1 MRIFI
6 LLIFLLTINIPNIYS
21 QNNLI
26 EILKNEGLQN
36 IQYHEDENDIYLSYE
51 NNRYR
56 FEAEAMAFVLKALSN
71 SFELTNKEVSILIK
85 NKGIAM
91 SLLKTSLENLRLL
104 NTKEISFEEWLKR
117 SILTIKT
124 DAVEN
129 KLNKEKLISKSF
141 GKIDVPVGLQLDYQL
156 GNFDNAI
163 RLRLNIQP
171 EITTVFS
178 KGWTASA
185 NYSITTFNNKYAL
198 ALMHDFIF
206 VVY

>member
-21 QNNLI
+21 QNSLI

-104 NTKEISFEEWLKR
+104 NTKEISFEVIED
-117 SILTIKT
+117 SFEIK
-124 DAVEN
+124 N
-129 KLNKEKLISKSF
+129 
-141 GKIDVPVGLQLDYQL
+141 
-156 GNFDNAI
+156 
-163 RLRLNIQP
+163 
-171 EITTVFS
+171 
-178 KGWTASA
+178 
-185 NYSITTFNNKYAL
+185 
-198 ALMHDFIF
+198 FIF
-206 VVY
+206 PSLENQRMLLGLFSIYIVKSLGV

>member
-21 QNNLI
+21 QSNLI

-129 KLNKEKLISKSF
+129 ILNKEK
-141 GKIDVPVGLQLDYQL
+141 
-156 GNFDNAI
+156 
-163 RLRLNIQP
+163 
-171 EITTVFS
+171 
-178 KGWTASA
+178 
-185 NYSITTFNNKYAL
+185 
-198 ALMHDFIF
+198 
-206 VVY
+206 